1 MNHEIVLQAK
11 ELRKTYGPLVAVDN
25 VSFTV
30 KKGDIFGFLG
40 PNGAGKSTTLRMIL
54 GLIQPSAG
62 EVLIFNRPLSGS
74 RSSIMKRI
82 GAIVEKPDLYGYLTA
97 YDNLR
102 ILGRLAGTE
111 VGKERILQVLELVG
125 LEDRAYSK
133 VKTYSQG
140 MKQRLGIG
148 QALLHD
154 PELILLDE
162 PTNGLDPQGMVEI
175 RELIKKLSSEHRK
188 TILLSTHILNEVEMI
203 ATRMVIISK
212 GKVAVEGNVKELLQQ
227 DDLHVTLDTNDNT
240 KALNLLQQN
249 GFKSTAERKETSA
262 IELNISKE
270 QIPNVCK
277 LLMESG
283 MSIYSITPVRSLEA
297 FFLSL
302 T

>member
-1 MNHEIVLQAK
+1 MNNEIVLQAIG
-11 ELRKTYGPLVAVDN
+11 LRKCYGALVAVDN

-30 KKGDIFGFLG
+30 NKGDIFGFLG
-40 PNGAGKSTTLRMIL
+40 PNGAGKSTTLRMVL
-54 GLIQPSAG
+54 GLIQPTAG
-62 EVLIFNRPLSGS
+62 EVLIFNNPLSKS
-74 RSSIMKRI
+74 RAAIMSRI

-102 ILGRLAGTE
+102 ILGRLAGAE

-125 LEDRAYSK
+125 LKDRAYSK

-175 RELIKKLSSEHRK
+175 RELIKKLSNDHKK
-188 TILLSTHILNEVEMI
+188 TILLSSHILNEVEMI

-227 DDLHVTLDTNDNT
+227 DDLHVTLDTNDNIR
-240 KALNLLQQN
+240 ALNLLQQS
-249 GFKSTAERKETSA
+249 GFRNIPERHDSST
-262 IELNISKE
+262 IELNISRE

-277 LLMESG
+277 LLLDAGLSV
-283 MSIYSITPVRSLEA
+283 YSITPVRSLEA